1 MGSRDPTVEGW
12 FIGFIQKKF
21 CSKKLCHDDVDAKVG
36 KLGCLIWILEHGNDA
51 PHGWLCIN

>member
-12 FIGFIQKKF
+12 CIGFIEKKI

-36 KLGCLIWILEHGNDA
+36 QSGVVDLDSGAW
-51 PHGWLCIN
+51 